1 MAEKVMVVTDTD
13 FEEKVLKSSLPA
25 LVDFWAAWCGPC
37 RVVSPVVEELAA
49 DYDGRVN
56 VAKCNVDENP
66 STPSKYGIRGIPTL
80 ILFKD
85 GQELDRVVGAVP
97 RAKIEELIGKAV

>member
-1 MAEKVMVVTDTD
+1 MPEKVMVVTDTN
-13 FEEKVLKSSLPA
+13 FEEKVLKASLPA

-37 RVVSPVVEELAA
+37 RVVSPVVEELATE
-49 DYDGRVN
+49 YDSRIT

-80 ILFKD
+80 IMFKD
-85 GQELDRVVGAVP
+85 GQEIDRVVGAVP
-97 RAKIEELIGKAV
+97 RAKIEDLISKVI